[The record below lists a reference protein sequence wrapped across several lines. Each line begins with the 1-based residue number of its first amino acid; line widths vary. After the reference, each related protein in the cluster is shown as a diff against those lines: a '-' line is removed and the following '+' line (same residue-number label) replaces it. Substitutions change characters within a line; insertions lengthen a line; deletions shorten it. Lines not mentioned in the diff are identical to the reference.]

1 MGRTKCSEAGT
12 LARKNQQKIKGKNA
26 ASVACRN
33 GFDGPLDAPWRKT
46 PSIFKQPVTLVH
58 TTSKETQ
65 KTPPD
70 LEKRIVPQGKSKE
83 RLTDR
88 PRQIFWSKSLEGLRA
103 MVPVRLADRY
113 DVEKDI
119 HVEQRLALPNHV
131 EPVIPAVLSEEASAA
146 TLCSQLQMNSTAP
159 IVGQTATKKQ
169 IEGNPR
175 AHSNGSQPFVQMP
188 VVTEQ
193 EIAHQERR

>member
-12 LARKNQQKIKGKNA
+12 LARKNPLKIKGKNA

-65 KTPPD
+65 KTPAD
-70 LEKRIVPQGKSKE
+70 LEKRVVPHGKSKE

-88 PRQIFWSKSLEGLRA
+88 PRQVSYARK
-103 MVPVRLADRY
+103 
-113 DVEKDI
+113 
-119 HVEQRLALPNHV
+119 
-131 EPVIPAVLSEEASAA
+131 
-146 TLCSQLQMNSTAP
+146 
-159 IVGQTATKKQ
+159 
-169 IEGNPR
+169 
-175 AHSNGSQPFVQMP
+175 MP
-188 VVTEQ
+188 
-193 EIAHQERR
+193 